1 MAYPVDNPVWAS
13 EDIIF
18 ADGLPNKVPPTPDLE
33 SYGYAPNS
41 FPTNGELN
49 WFFNNLTE
57 QIKELKLQVAAPSQ
71 IPVGMVVTIDGDNSN
86 PAVLFGY
93 GTWQVFG
100 QGRVIVGVGNTT
112 DTAGQTKAFNAGET
126 GGEFDHKL
134 TPSEMPLHA
143 HTGGLIGKSGGVP
156 YDIEGYPSQAPK
168 NDNYKTTNT
177 GSAGGD
183 QAHNNIQPYVVCYMW
198 KRVS

>member
-1 MAYPVDNPVWAS
+1 MAYPVDDPVWAS

-18 ADGLPNKVPPTPDLE
+18 ADGLPNKVKPTPDLE

-41 FPTNGELN
+41 FPTNAELN
-49 WFFNNLTE
+49 WLLNNLTE
-57 QIKELKLQVAAPSQ
+57 QIAELKLQVATPSQ
-71 IPVGMVVTIDGDNSN
+71 IPVGMVVTIDGDSSN

-100 QGRVIVGVGNTT
+100 QGRVIVGVGSTT
-112 DTAGQTKAFNAGET
+112 DTAGQTRAFNAGTT

-134 TPSEMPLHA
+134 TQSEMPLHSHSYTYENTRGVGIA
-143 HTGGLIGKSGGVP
+143 GAEDGTSAMVTG
-156 YDIEGYPSQAPK
+156 
-168 NDNYKTTNT
+168 TT
-177 GSAGGD
+177 SAVGGD
-183 QAHNNIQPYVVCYMW
+183 QAHNNLQPYVVCYLW